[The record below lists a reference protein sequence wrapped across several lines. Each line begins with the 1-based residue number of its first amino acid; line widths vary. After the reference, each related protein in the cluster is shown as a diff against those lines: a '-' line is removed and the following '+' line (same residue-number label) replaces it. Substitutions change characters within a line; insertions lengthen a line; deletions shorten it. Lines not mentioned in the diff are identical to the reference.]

1 MGTRAFRIAAVAA
14 VCTLLAAG
22 IALAEGPKI
31 AVIDVN
37 KILNESEVGKA
48 AKKKVEE
55 RFLEL
60 KKQVDGKQA
69 EAKKLKE
76 EIDKKKI
83 LLGKEKL
90 KEKEEAL
97 AAKVAELQELAQK
110 SEKEMQSRQQDLT
123 RDVLKA
129 IEVQID
135 RMVKDEKI
143 DLLLDKQAG
152 VVHFQS
158 SMDIT
163 DKVLELVNKENAGGP
178 VGAKKENAG
187 GK

>member
-1 MGTRAFRIAAVAA
+1 MNGKVFRAAAAICLGGV
-14 VCTLLAAG
+14 LAAG
-22 IALAEGPKI
+22 VAFAEGPKI

-37 KILNESEVGKA
+37 RILNESEAGKA

-55 RFLEL
+55 RYVEL
-60 KKQVDGKQA
+60 KKQVDAKQE
-69 EAKKLKE
+69 EARKLKD
-76 EIDKKKI
+76 EIDKKKL

-97 AAKVAELQELAQK
+97 AAKVGELQELAQK

-123 RDVLKA
+123 RAVLKL
-129 IEVQID
+129 IETQVD
-135 RMVKDEKI
+135 RTVKDEKI

-152 VVHFQS
+152 VVHFLP

-163 DKVLELVNKENAGGP
+163 EKVLEMVNSENKEKR
-178 VGAKKENAG
+178 GAKEGAG